1 MQIFQKVEI
10 ITEDKTEENSKRQS
24 VNLNTE
30 PLKYRAEKSFHDR
43 EHEFDLT
50 LRATCDQQYRFE
62 SFYAIKRSFV

>member
-30 PLKYRAEKSFHDR
+30 PLKYPRKK
-43 EHEFDLT
+43 LP
-50 LRATCDQQYRFE
+50 
-62 SFYAIKRSFV
+62 